1 MASLLHF
8 SAMVQR
14 KLSVIDVQSLNTYEL
29 AKMLKE
35 DDILTINMVSEASN
49 RLIEL
54 QQKVEHLE
62 GLIYPFGRK

>member
-1 MASLLHF
+1 MASLLRS
-8 SAMVQR
+8 SAIMQR
-14 KLSVIDVQSLNTYEL
+14 HLTMTDLKTLNTYEL

-35 DDILTINMVSEASN
+35 DDILTINMVNEASN
-49 RLIEL
+49 RLIDL